1 MSSKTTPVSR
11 RVGNSNNNCVAQ
23 PDSLSISEANKLYE
37 VKVYNAQGK
46 LKQVISR
53 KELRKRARENLEEA
67 RAWRTKRET

>member
-1 MSSKTTPVSR
+1 MSSKTTPVSQ

-37 VKVYNAQGK
+37 VKVYNSQGD

-53 KELRKRARENLEEA
+53 EELKERARKNLEEA
-67 RAWRTKRET
+67 RAWRAKRET